1 MSATN
6 QPSRHFRFGAYEVNL
21 YTYELWKHGRKLRL
35 AGRPFQVLAMLLEN
49 PGELV
54 TREEMQ
60 SRLWPADTFVDFEH
74 GVNSAIRTLRV
85 ALCDSHAKPRYI
97 ETLPRRGYRFIA
109 ALETSEGHPL
119 HSKLGDASARPTPL
133 SEFAGQVAVIQDDSG
148 SNYVLLP
155 VDESMLEEMHRCH
168 AAKDD
173 LGISLLCAD
182 EKLLLVSC
190 GTKVKILDAPDPSQ
204 GFRVRILGGQFIGKK
219 AFAPRK
225 FLVVPPKGHAASA

>member
-1 MSATN
+1 VSASN
-6 QPSRHFRFGAYEVNL
+6 PAPRHVRFGAYEVNL
-21 YTYELWKHGRKLRL
+21 HTHELWKHGRKLRL
-35 AGRPFQVLAMLLEN
+35 VGRPFQVLAMLLEN

-60 SRLWPADTFVDFEH
+60 SKLWPADTFVDFEH

-109 ALETSEGHPL
+109 IIEASEGQPPR
-119 HSKLGDASARPTPL
+119 SKPRAAAPP
-133 SEFAGQVAVIQDDSG
+133 SEWAGHLALIHDESG
-148 SNYVLLP
+148 SYYVLLP
-155 VDESMLEEMHRCH
+155 VDEATLVEMQNCH

-182 EKLLLVSC
+182 EKLLLVPC
-190 GTKVKILDAPDPSQ
+190 GTKVKILDAPDPAQ

-219 AFAPRK
+219 AFAQRQ
-225 FLVVPPKGHAASA
+225 FLVFPQKGHAASA

>member
-1 MSATN
+1 VSASN
-6 QPSRHFRFGAYEVNL
+6 QPLRHARFGAYEVNL
-21 YTYELWKHGRKLRL
+21 HTHELWKHGRKLRL

-60 SRLWPADTFVDFEH
+60 SKLWPADTFVDFEH

-109 ALETSEGHPL
+109 ALETSEATAPHAKARAAA
-119 HSKLGDASARPTPL
+119 HSAPL
-133 SEFAGQVAVIQDDSG
+133 SEWAGQIAVIHDETG
-148 SNYVLLP
+148 SNYALLP
-155 VDESMLEEMHRCH
+155 LDESMLEELHRCH

-182 EKLLLVSC
+182 EKLLLVPC
-190 GTKVKILDAPDPSQ
+190 GTKVKILDAPDPAQ

-225 FLVVPPKGHAASA
+225 SLLLSEKGRSASA

>member
-1 MSATN
+1 
-6 QPSRHFRFGAYEVNL
+6 VNL
-21 YTYELWKHGRKLRL
+21 HTHELWKHGRKLRL
-35 AGRPFQVLAMLLEN
+35 AGRPFQVLALLLER

-60 SRLWPADTFVDFEH
+60 SKLWPADTFVDFEH
-74 GVNSAIRTLRV
+74 GVNSAIRTLRI
-85 ALCDSHAKPRYI
+85 ALCDSHSKPRYI

-109 ALETSEGHPL
+109 ALEMREGQPTHAKPHAAAQPSPPAPRASEWPGH
-119 HSKLGDASARPTPL
+119 
-133 SEFAGQVAVIQDDSG
+133 VAVIHDESG

-155 VDESMLEEMHRCH
+155 VDESMLEEMQNCT

-182 EKLLLVSC
+182 EKLLLVAC
-190 GTKVKILDAPDPSQ
+190 GTKVKILDAPDPGQ

-225 FLVVPPKGHAASA
+225 FLVLPQKGHAASA

>member
-1 MSATN
+1 MSSTN
-6 QPSRHFRFGAYEVNL
+6 QPARHVRFGAYEVNL
-21 YTYELWKHGRKLRL
+21 HTHELWKHGRKLRL
-35 AGRPFQVLAMLLEN
+35 AGRPFQVLAMLLKN

-60 SRLWPADTFVDFEH
+60 SKLWPADTFVDFEH

-109 ALETSEGHPL
+109 ALETSEAQPPRT
-119 HSKLGDASARPTPL
+119 KLLATAPP
-133 SEFAGQVAVIQDDSG
+133 SEWAGQIAVVHDESG

-155 VDESMLEEMHRCH
+155 VDEAMLIEMQNCQ

-182 EKLLLVSC
+182 EKLLLVPC
-190 GTKVKILDAPDPSQ
+190 GTKVKILDAPDPAQ

-219 AFAPRK
+219 AFVPRQ
-225 FLVVPPKGHAASA
+225 FLVLPQKGRSASA

>member
-1 MSATN
+1 VSATN
-6 QPSRHFRFGAYEVNL
+6 QPAKHLRFGAYEVNL
-21 YTYELWKHGRKLRL
+21 HTHELWKHGRKLRL

-60 SRLWPADTFVDFEH
+60 SRLWPVDTFVDFEH

-109 ALETSEGHPL
+109 AVETPEGRAPHAKPGAAAHP
-119 HSKLGDASARPTPL
+119 APL
-133 SEFAGQVAVIQDDSG
+133 SEWAGQIALVQDESG

-155 VDESMLEEMHRCH
+155 VDEAMLVEMQNCH

-173 LGISLLCAD
+173 LGISLLCAE
-182 EKLLLVSC
+182 EKLLLVPC
-190 GTKVKILDAPDPSQ
+190 GTKVKILDAPDPAQ

-225 FLVVPPKGHAASA
+225 SLLLPEKGRSASA

>member
-1 MSATN
+1 
-6 QPSRHFRFGAYEVNL
+6 
-21 YTYELWKHGRKLRL
+21 
-35 AGRPFQVLAMLLEN
+35 MLLEN

-60 SRLWPADTFVDFEH
+60 SKLWPADTFVDFEH

-109 ALETSEGHPL
+109 ALETSEGLPPPA
-119 HSKLGDASARPTPL
+119 KPGAASARPAP
-133 SEFAGQVAVIQDDSG
+133 SEFAGQVAIIHDESG

-155 VDESMLEEMHRCH
+155 VDEAVLVEMQSCQ

-182 EKLLLVSC
+182 EKLLLVPC
-190 GTKVKILDAPDPSQ
+190 GTKVKILDAPDPAQ
-204 GFRVRILGGQFIGKK
+204 GFRVRVLGGQFIGKK

-225 FLVVPPKGHAASA
+225 FLDLPERGRTASA